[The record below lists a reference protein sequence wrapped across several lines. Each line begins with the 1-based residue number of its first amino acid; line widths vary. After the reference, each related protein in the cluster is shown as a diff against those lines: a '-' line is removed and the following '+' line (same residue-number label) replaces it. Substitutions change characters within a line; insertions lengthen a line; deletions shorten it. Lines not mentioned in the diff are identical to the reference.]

1 MSPASNAPRP
11 PELTYLATFRIKVG
25 SIHQVTPPGEATRR
39 IIPILGG
46 TLEGPELTAE
56 ILPYG
61 ADFQTQRS
69 PGGTE
74 LDARY
79 MAATNLAVR
88 AGSPEDIAALASG
101 NKVPAE
107 RIYFRCS
114 PRISTDAPRLAHLND
129 KVLIGSGRRE
139 PDAVIIDVWTVL

>member
-1 MSPASNAPRP
+1 
-11 PELTYLATFRIKVG
+11 
-25 SIHQVTPPGEATRR
+25 VTPPGEATRR

-79 MAATNLAVR
+79 MAATAEGELMFITNLAVR